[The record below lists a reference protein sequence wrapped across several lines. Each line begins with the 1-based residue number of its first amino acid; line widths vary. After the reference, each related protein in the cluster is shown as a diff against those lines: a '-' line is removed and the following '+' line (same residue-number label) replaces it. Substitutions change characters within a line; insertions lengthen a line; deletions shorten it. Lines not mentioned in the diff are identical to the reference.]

1 MNPLQRRRR
10 TVHLTCFVKLYNN
23 SSCTALYACRSRW
36 RLCQLM
42 RQSAGLDHYIFL
54 SLYIYIYYIFGL
66 CRFGKSQKLLP
77 SLGSLWIPLRRIDAI
92 ICSVPETYPDVFMVS
107 GDAVF
112 AHGCGR

>member
-1 MNPLQRRRR
+1 ML
-10 TVHLTCFVKLYNN
+10 VLIIIFVI
-23 SSCTALYACRSRW
+23 
-36 RLCQLM
+36 M
-42 RQSAGLDHYIFL
+42 
-54 SLYIYIYYIFGL
+54 YIYIYIGL